1 MKYIDSGTRDSD
13 QALGSWL
20 ETELTPEV
28 NGLRWQSGFFSLD
41 GLSPFVATLERLAG
55 EDQLVRAL
63 IGSNNG
69 DSLKSHVAGLVGY
82 LGLPRDN
89 GQLGIISY
97 EGAFYHPKI
106 YHLCRTDGSQAAYVG
121 SANLTSSGIES
132 LHVEAGLLIDSREG
146 DSVDVLNQIASSID
160 AWFDGTRP
168 GVNIVENEG
177 DLDGLEE
184 DGILASAPPARVPV
198 PRGAN
203 GEQGENRRPRLQRL
217 IRFPTLSVPA
227 EEAEA
232 AVEEGEVDV
241 QATPSP
247 EAGFVG
253 TEAVLI
259 AEIGGG
265 ERWKQANFPIALIR
279 NFFEVEPGSHELI
292 TLYNVAED
300 GAIAAEEHPPIVAVQ
315 SQNYRFELNSVSGL
329 PYPDAGRPIGIF
341 LRLAMHEFNTS
352 EH

>member
-1 MKYIDSGTRDSD
+1 MKYIDSGTRDSG
-13 QALGSWL
+13 QAVGSWL
-20 ETELTPEV
+20 ESELTSEV
-28 NGLRWQSGFFSLD
+28 NGLRWQSGYFSLN
-41 GLSPFVATLERLAG
+41 GLSPFVSTLERLAS

-63 IGSNNG
+63 IGSNNE
-69 DSLKSHVAGLVGY
+69 DTLKSHVAGLVGY

-89 GQLGIISY
+89 AQLGIISY
-97 EGAFYHPKI
+97 EGALYHPKT

-132 LHVEAGLLIDSREG
+132 LNVEAGLLIDSREG
-146 DSVDVLNQIASSID
+146 DSVNVLNHIASSID

-203 GEQGENRRPRLQRL
+203 GEQDQNRRPRLQRL
-217 IRFPTLSVPA
+217 IRFQTLSVPA
-227 EEAEA
+227 KRAETA
-232 AVEEGEVDV
+232 ADEDEVDA

-247 EAGFVG
+247 GVGFVG

-265 ERWKQANFPIALIR
+265 GRWKQANFPIALVR
-279 NFFEVEPGSHELI
+279 TFFEVEPG
-292 TLYNVAED
+292 
-300 GAIAAEEHPPIVAVQ
+300 
-315 SQNYRFELNSVSGL
+315 
-329 PYPDAGRPIGIF
+329 
-341 LRLAMHEFNTS
+341 
-352 EH
+352 